1 LVAEPT
7 RLHDSGA
14 QLQIALHAADIVGI
28 WDGDLVARRVYGDA
42 NFARIY
48 GVDPAEAGSGVPLGA
63 YLERIHPDDV
73 ATVRGAMERLYAGAP
88 DYANEHRIL
97 RPDGSVIWVLTRGRL
112 VHDAAGTAVRF
123 AGVSVDITQRK
134 AAEVRQAFLLA
145 LADALRS
152 PSDTRAIV
160 GAAVTLLGR
169 FLVVNRVG
177 FGQVQ
182 SDDATILLETSYADG
197 IAPLA
202 GSFPMHTFGLRNIA
216 RHRAGETIV
225 LDDLETYRRDE
236 PDAFRGSE
244 IRAVVSVPLLR
255 DGRLRATLFVSSR
268 QPRHWKADEVE
279 IIESVAARIWDAIER
294 VRAEDA
300 LRALNATLEAEVERR
315 TRERER
321 NWRLA
326 PVLMV
331 TGKSGGVLQRVNP
344 AWTRILG
351 WSTEDTVGRELSEF
365 IARDE
370 PEAAASAMRQLQSGE
385 PMRDF
390 LLDFRTRSGERRRIA
405 WTTVDEDGHFYG
417 YGRDVTEQLI
427 AEDRLRQSQKM
438 EAVGQLTGGL
448 AHDFNNLLTGIG
460 GSLELLNSRL
470 SEGRLEDAA
479 RLIVAARDATAR
491 AAAVTHRLLA
501 FSRRQTLDPR
511 ATNLNNLVAGMLDL
525 IRSTAGPSHRIDTEL
540 EAALWTTLVDPPQL
554 ENALLNLSINARDAM
569 PAGGRIEITTA
580 NCEIHAGDA
589 RELDIPAGDYVCL
602 RVRDTGVGMTP
613 ETLSRAFDPFF
624 TTKPVGSGTGL
635 GLSMIYGFARQSGGH
650 VGIRSTVGQGTTVAL
665 YLPRHAGPA
674 EIPEEA
680 RAVPAGKGS
689 VGQGRMALVID
700 DEPTVRM
707 LAREVLG
714 DYGFTTLEGE
724 TAAEGIATLEANLE
738 IDLLITDVGL
748 PGGQSGRQLAAAAR
762 RLRPDLR
769 VLFITGYTSD
779 SRFTENLGARMQLL
793 TKPFTLD
800 ALSLQ
805 IAALMEDA
813 EPAGPHAA

>member
-1 LVAEPT
+1 MAEPVG
-7 RLHDSGA
+7 LIESGA

-48 GVDPAEAGSGVPLGA
+48 GVDPAEAAAGVPLGG
-63 YLERIHPDDV
+63 YLEQVHPDDV
-73 ATVRGAMERLYAGAP
+73 ATVRSAMERLYAGEP

-112 VHDAAGTAVRF
+112 VRDAAGTAVRF

-152 PSDTRAIV
+152 LSDTRAIV
-160 GAAVTLLGR
+160 RAAVTLLGR
-169 FLVVNRVG
+169 FLDVNRVG

-182 SDDATILLETSYADG
+182 DDGATILLETSYANG
-197 IAPLA
+197 IAPLT
-202 GSFPMHTFGLRNIA
+202 GSFPMDSFGLRNCA

-225 LDDLETYRRDE
+225 LDDVDAYRREE
-236 PDAFRGSE
+236 PAAFRGSE
-244 IRAVVSVPLLR
+244 IHAVVSVPLVR
-255 DGRLRATLFVSSR
+255 DGRLRATLFVSNR
-268 QPRHWKADEVE
+268 KPRCWTADEVAL
-279 IIESVAARIWDAIER
+279 IESVAARIWDAIER
-294 VRAEDA
+294 ARAEDA
-300 LRALNATLEAEVERR
+300 LRGLNASLEVEVERR

-321 NWRLA
+321 HWRLA

-331 TGKSGGVLQRVNP
+331 VGRSGGVLERVNP

-351 WSTEDTVGRELSEF
+351 WSTEDTVGRVLAEF

-370 PEAAASAMRQLQSGE
+370 PEAATAALRQLDSGE
-385 PMRDF
+385 PMRDI
-390 LLDFRTRSGERRRIA
+390 LLNFQTRSGERRRIA
-405 WTTVDEDGHFYG
+405 WTTVDEEGHFYG

-427 AEDRLRQSQKM
+427 AEERLRQSQKM

-460 GSLELLNSRL
+460 GSLELLNARL
-470 SEGRLEDAA
+470 AAGRLEDAT
-479 RLIVAARDATAR
+479 RLIGAARDATAR

-501 FSRRQTLDPR
+501 FSRRQTLEPR
-511 ATNLNNLVAGMLDL
+511 AIDLNALVNGMLDL
-525 IRSTAGPSHRIDTEL
+525 IRRTTGPSHPIETQL

-569 PAGGRIEITTA
+569 PAGGRIEVMTT
-580 NCEIHAGDA
+580 NCKIKDPDAG
-589 RELDIPAGDYVCL
+589 ELDIPAGDYVCL
-602 RVRDTGVGMTP
+602 RVRDTGIGMSAD
-613 ETLSRAFDPFF
+613 TLSRAFDPFF

-635 GLSMIYGFARQSGGH
+635 GLSMIYGFARQSGGQVRIASSPGH
-650 VGIRSTVGQGTTVAL
+650 GTTVAI

-674 EIPEEA
+674 EP
-680 RAVPAGKGS
+680 S
-689 VGQGRMALVID
+689 VSAPVGHAASAAPGRGHTALIID

-714 DYGFTTLEGE
+714 EFGFTALEGE
-724 TAAEGIATLEANLE
+724 TAAEAIGALEANPK

-748 PGGQSGRQLAAAAR
+748 PGGLNGRQLAASAR

-779 SRFTENLGARMQLL
+779 SRFVEDLGPHTQLL
-793 TKPFTLD
+793 TKPFSLED
-800 ALSLQ
+800 LSLQ
-805 IAALMEDA
+805 IAALMKEGEA
-813 EPAGPHAA
+813 AG